1 MYNRFLIQTLV
12 PRFTLLVLFV
22 LSASLVIQTA
32 YSQSDND
39 VPTSDQITLSKD
51 LANNPVAQDILKKI
65 EQTKKWIKEL
75 EDRKYEE
82 LKAKAE
88 LESKRAQALEKL
100 NQDLK
105 EWEALWEYYSP
116 RNSFSRFVDTVQ
128 DTPVKEVFWDQFE
141 FHQMKVDAGR
151 EALKIVVAN
160 GGSLSEARQAY
171 HLAAETKRIEL
182 IEANS
187 IFNVNHNLAYYNQ
200 QILFNKNGQFIDTPI
215 TGEQLRKYY
224 EDYRTNP
231 AYLKANPDDVV
242 SWEDFGKTTPDTE
255 CRKGSVV
262 VYRYHASDYVCVSMN
277 TAEMWIRHGMGEIS
291 GQSSSKSTEKS
302 VTPLT
307 KCDEGLVVV
316 YALESGKYSCVL
328 QETADSW
335 LTKGIAEKHDPESYI
350 LDQIKDKDVS
360 LTIIEV
366 NQKIQRFYD
375 DLAIK
380 QAELKTQFDKKYDD
394 ALLQSKLDEKRAIK
408 EQSERPNM
416 SKEELSNKIIQIRK
430 QYDSTKDSIIQE
442 KLDALKELD
451 KATDKNL
458 EEFAQTY
465 ELDPYVKVVWNS
477 LFSKYE
483 AVKKN

>member
-1 MYNRFLIQTLV
+1 MYDHFLISPLV
-12 PRFTLLVLFV
+12 PGFALTVLLLGATLM
-22 LSASLVIQTA
+22 IQTVYA
-32 YSQSDND
+32 QTDND
-39 VPTSDQITLSKD
+39 VATSEQTTLSKD
-51 LANNPVAQDILKKI
+51 LTNNPVAQDILKKI

-82 LKAKAE
+82 LQAKVE
-88 LESKRAQALEKL
+88 LEAKRTQALEKL

-105 EWEALWEYYSP
+105 EWESLWEYYSP

-128 DTPVKEVFWDQFE
+128 DTPVKDVFWDQFE

-151 EALKIVVAN
+151 QALKTVIAN

-171 HLAAETKRIEL
+171 HIAAETKRIEL

-200 QILFNKNGQFIDTPI
+200 QILFNKEGQFIETPI

-231 AYLKANPDDVV
+231 AYLKANPNDVV
-242 SWEDFGKTTPDTE
+242 SWEDLGKTTPDTE

-262 VYRYHASDYVCVSMN
+262 VYRYHANDYVCVSMF
-277 TAEMWIRHGMGEIS
+277 TAEMWIRHGMGEITGS
-291 GQSSSKSTEKS
+291 STSQSKENS

-307 KCDEGLVVV
+307 KCDEGFTVV

-328 QETADSW
+328 QETAESW
-335 LTKGIAEKHDPESYI
+335 ITQGIAEQHDPQSYI
-350 LDQIKDKDVS
+350 LDKIQDKDVS
-360 LTIIEV
+360 VTIIEV
-366 NQKIQRFYD
+366 NQKIQGFYD
-375 DLAIK
+375 ELALK
-380 QAELKTQFDKKYDD
+380 QAELKEQFDKKYDD

-408 EQSERPNM
+408 DQSERVNM

-430 QYDSTKDSIIQE
+430 HYDSTKDNTMQE
-442 KLDALKELD
+442 KIDALKSLD
-451 KATDKNL
+451 KTYNENL
-458 EEFAQTY
+458 KKFAQTY
-465 ELDPYVKVVWNS
+465 DLDPYVKIVWNS
-477 LFSKYE
+477 DYSKYE

>member
-1 MYNRFLIQTLV
+1 MYDHFLISPLV
-12 PRFTLLVLFV
+12 PGFALTVLLLGATLM
-22 LSASLVIQTA
+22 IQTVYA
-32 YSQSDND
+32 QTDND
-39 VPTSDQITLSKD
+39 VATSEQTTLSKD

-82 LKAKAE
+82 LQAKVE
-88 LESKRAQALEKL
+88 LEAKRTQALEKL

-105 EWEALWEYYSP
+105 EWESLWEYYSP

-128 DTPVKEVFWDQFE
+128 DTPVKDVFWDQFE

-151 EALKIVVAN
+151 QALKTVIAN

-171 HLAAETKRIEL
+171 HIAAETKRIEL

-200 QILFNKNGQFIDTPI
+200 QILFNKEGQFIETPI

-231 AYLKANPDDVV
+231 AYLKANPNDVV
-242 SWEDFGKTTPDTE
+242 SWEDLGKTTPDTE

-262 VYRYHASDYVCVSMN
+262 VYRYHANDYVCVSMF
-277 TAEMWIRHGMGEIS
+277 TAEMWIRHGMGEITGS
-291 GQSSSKSTEKS
+291 STSQSKENS

-307 KCDEGLVVV
+307 KCDEGFTVV

-328 QETADSW
+328 QETAESW
-335 LTKGIAEKHDPESYI
+335 ITQGIAEQHDPQSYI
-350 LDQIKDKDVS
+350 LDKIQDKDVS
-360 LTIIEV
+360 VTIIEV
-366 NQKIQRFYD
+366 NQKIQGFYD
-375 DLAIK
+375 ELALK
-380 QAELKTQFDKKYDD
+380 QAELKEQFDKKYDD

-408 EQSERPNM
+408 DQSERVNM

-430 QYDSTKDSIIQE
+430 HYDSTKDNTMQE
-442 KLDALKELD
+442 KIDALKSLD
-451 KATDKNL
+451 KTYNENL
-458 EEFAQTY
+458 KKFAQTY
-465 ELDPYVKVVWNS
+465 DLDPYVKIVWNS
-477 LFSKYE
+477 DYSKYE
-483 AVKKN
+483 AVKEN

>member
-1 MYNRFLIQTLV
+1 MYHHFLIQALV
-12 PRFTLLVLFV
+12 PRFTFTVLLILGVSLAIQ
-22 LSASLVIQTA
+22 SAYA
-32 YSQSDND
+32 QSDND
-39 VPTSDQITLSKD
+39 ATTSEQITLSKD

-75 EDRKYEE
+75 EDRKYED
-82 LKAKAE
+82 LKAKEE
-88 LESKRAQALEKL
+88 LETKRAQALEKL

-151 EALKIVVAN
+151 EALKIVIAN

-231 AYLKANPDDVV
+231 AYLKANPDDVI
-242 SWEDFGKTTPDTE
+242 SWEDLGKTTPDTE

-277 TAEMWIRHGMGEIS
+277 TAEMWVRHGMGEIS
-291 GQSSSKSTEKS
+291 GGSTQSNENL

-307 KCDEGLVVV
+307 KCDEGLTVV
-316 YALESGKYSCVL
+316 YALESGKYSCIL
-328 QETADSW
+328 QETAESW
-335 LTKGIAEKHDPESYI
+335 ITQGIAEKHNPESYI

-366 NQKIQRFYD
+366 NQKIQGLYD
-375 DLAIK
+375 DLALK

-394 ALLQSKLDEKRAIK
+394 ALLQSKLDEKNAIK
-408 EQSERPNM
+408 DHSERSNM

-430 QYDSTKDSIIQE
+430 QYDSTKDNIMQE

-451 KATDKNL
+451 KITDKNL

-465 ELDPYVKVVWNS
+465 ELDPYVKVIWNS
-477 LFSKYE
+477 QFSKYE

>member
-1 MYNRFLIQTLV
+1 MYDHFLISPLV
-12 PRFTLLVLFV
+12 PGFALTVLLLGATLM
-22 LSASLVIQTA
+22 IQTVYA
-32 YSQSDND
+32 QTDND
-39 VPTSDQITLSKD
+39 VATSEQTTLSKD
-51 LANNPVAQDILKKI
+51 LTNNPVAQDILKKI

-82 LKAKAE
+82 LQAKVE
-88 LESKRAQALEKL
+88 LEAKRTQALEKL

-105 EWEALWEYYSP
+105 EWESLWEYYSP

-128 DTPVKEVFWDQFE
+128 DTPVKDVFWDQFE

-151 EALKIVVAN
+151 QALKTVIAN

-171 HLAAETKRIEL
+171 HIAAETKRIEL

-200 QILFNKNGQFIDTPI
+200 QILFNKEGQFIETPI

-231 AYLKANPDDVV
+231 AYLKANPNDVV
-242 SWEDFGKTTPDTE
+242 SWEDLGKTTPDTE

-262 VYRYHASDYVCVSMN
+262 VYRYHANDYVCVSMF
-277 TAEMWIRHGMGEIS
+277 TAEMWIRHGMGEITGS
-291 GQSSSKSTEKS
+291 STSQSKENS

-307 KCDEGLVVV
+307 KCDEGFTVV

-328 QETADSW
+328 QETAESW
-335 LTKGIAEKHDPESYI
+335 ITQGIAEQHDPQSYI
-350 LDQIKDKDVS
+350 LDKIQDKDVS
-360 LTIIEV
+360 VTIIEV
-366 NQKIQRFYD
+366 NQKIQGFYD
-375 DLAIK
+375 ELALK
-380 QAELKTQFDKKYDD
+380 QAELKEQFDKKYDD

-408 EQSERPNM
+408 DQSERVNM

-430 QYDSTKDSIIQE
+430 HYDSTKDNIMQE
-442 KLDALKELD
+442 KIDALKSLD
-451 KATDKNL
+451 KTYDENL
-458 EEFAQTY
+458 KKFAQTY
-465 ELDPYVKVVWNS
+465 DLDPYVKIVWNS
-477 LFSKYE
+477 DYSKYE

>member
-1 MYNRFLIQTLV
+1 MYDNFLISPLV
-12 PRFTLLVLFV
+12 PKFALTVLLLGATLM
-22 LSASLVIQTA
+22 IQTVHA
-32 YSQSDND
+32 QTDND
-39 VPTSDQITLSKD
+39 VATGEQTTLSKD

-82 LKAKAE
+82 LQAKVE
-88 LESKRAQALEKL
+88 LEAKRTQALEKL

-105 EWEALWEYYSP
+105 EWESLWEYYSP

-128 DTPVKEVFWDQFE
+128 DTPVKDVFWDQFE

-151 EALKIVVAN
+151 QALKIVIAN

-171 HLAAETKRIEL
+171 HIAAETKRIEL

-200 QILFNKNGQFIDTPI
+200 QILFNKEGQFIETPI

-231 AYLKANPDDVV
+231 AYLKANPNDVV
-242 SWEDFGKTTPDTE
+242 SWEDLGKTTPDTE
-255 CRKGSVV
+255 CRKGSIV
-262 VYRYHASDYVCVSMN
+262 VYRYHANDYVCVSMF
-277 TAEMWIRHGMGEIS
+277 TAEMWIRHGMGEIT
-291 GQSSSKSTEKS
+291 GSSTPQLKENS

-307 KCDEGLVVV
+307 KCDEGFTVV

-328 QETADSW
+328 QETAESW
-335 LTKGIAEKHDPESYI
+335 ITQGIAEQHDPQSYI
-350 LDQIKDKDVS
+350 LDKIQDKDVS
-360 LTIIEV
+360 VTIIEV
-366 NQKIQRFYD
+366 NQKIQGFYD
-375 DLAIK
+375 ELALK
-380 QAELKTQFDKKYDD
+380 QAELKEQFDKKYDD

-408 EQSERPNM
+408 EHSERVNM

-430 QYDSTKDSIIQE
+430 HYDSTKDNIMQE
-442 KLDALKELD
+442 KIDALKSLD
-451 KATDKNL
+451 KTYDENL
-458 EEFAQTY
+458 KKFAQTY
-465 ELDPYVKVVWNS
+465 DLDPYVKIVWNS
-477 LFSKYE
+477 DYSKYE

>member
-1 MYNRFLIQTLV
+1 MYHPFLIQALV
-12 PRFTLLVLFV
+12 PRFTFTVLLILGV
-22 LSASLVIQTA
+22 SLAIQTA
-32 YSQSDND
+32 YAQSDND
-39 VPTSDQITLSKD
+39 VSSSEQTTLSKD

-65 EQTKKWIKEL
+65 DQTKKWIKEL
-75 EDRKYEE
+75 EDRKYAD
-82 LKAKAE
+82 LKAKEE
-88 LESKRAQALEKL
+88 LEEKRAQALEKL

-151 EALKIVVAN
+151 EALKIVIAN

-171 HLAAETKRIEL
+171 HIAAETKRIEL

-200 QILFNKNGQFIDTPI
+200 QILFNKNGQFVDTPI

-231 AYLKANPDDVV
+231 AYLKANPDDVI
-242 SWEDFGKTTPDTE
+242 SWEDLGKTTPDTE

-277 TAEMWIRHGMGEIS
+277 TAEMWIRHGMGKIS
-291 GQSSSKSTEKS
+291 GGSTQSNENS

-307 KCDEGLVVV
+307 KCDEGFTVV

-328 QETADSW
+328 QETAESW
-335 LTKGIAEKHDPESYI
+335 ITQGIAEKHNPESYI

-366 NQKIQRFYD
+366 NQKIQEFYD
-375 DLAIK
+375 DLALK

-394 ALLQSKLDEKRAIK
+394 ALLQSKLDEKNAIK
-408 EQSERPNM
+408 DYSERPNM

-430 QYDSTKDSIIQE
+430 QYDSTKDNIMQE

-451 KATDKNL
+451 KTTDKNL
-458 EEFAQTY
+458 EEFAQAN
-465 ELDPYVKVVWNS
+465 ELDPYIQVVWNS
-477 LFSKYE
+477 QFSKYE

>member
-1 MYNRFLIQTLV
+1 MYYHFLIQTL
-12 PRFTLLVLFV
+12 PRSTLIVLLVLGAT
-22 LSASLVIQTA
+22 LMIQTVHA
-32 YSQSDND
+32 QSSND
-39 VPTSDQITLSKD
+39 IVTSEQITLSKD

-82 LKAKAE
+82 LQSKAE
-88 LESKRAQALEKL
+88 LEAKRAQTLEKL

-105 EWEALWEYYSP
+105 EWESLWEYYSP

-128 DTPVKEVFWDQFE
+128 DTSIKDVFWDQFE

-151 EALKIVVAN
+151 DALKIVIAN

-231 AYLKANPDDVV
+231 AYLKANPNDVV
-242 SWEDFGKTTPDTE
+242 SWEDLGKTTPDTE

-262 VYRYHASDYVCVSMN
+262 VYRYHANDYVCVSMN

-291 GQSSSKSTEKS
+291 GSSTQLNESL

-307 KCDEGLVVV
+307 KCDEGFTVV

-328 QETADSW
+328 QETAESW
-335 LTKGIAEKHDPESYI
+335 ITQGIAEKHDPESYI
-350 LDQIKDKDVS
+350 SDQIQDKDIS
-360 LTIIEV
+360 LTIIGI
-366 NQKIQRFYD
+366 NQKIQEYYD
-375 DLAIK
+375 ELALK
-380 QAELKTQFDKKYDD
+380 QAELKYQFDKKYDD
-394 ALLQSKLDEKRAIK
+394 ALLQ
-408 EQSERPNM
+408 
-416 SKEELSNKIIQIRK
+416 
-430 QYDSTKDSIIQE
+430 
-442 KLDALKELD
+442 
-451 KATDKNL
+451 
-458 EEFAQTY
+458 
-465 ELDPYVKVVWNS
+465 
-477 LFSKYE
+477 
-483 AVKKN
+483 

>member
-1 MYNRFLIQTLV
+1 M
-12 PRFTLLVLFV
+12 PRFTFTVLFI
-22 LSASLVIQTA
+22 LGASLAIQLA
-32 YSQSDND
+32 YAQSDND
-39 VPTSDQITLSKD
+39 APTSDQITLSKD

-75 EDRKYEE
+75 EDRKYED
-82 LKAKAE
+82 LKAKEE
-88 LESKRAQALEKL
+88 LETKRAQALEKL

-151 EALKIVVAN
+151 EALKIVIAN

-215 TGEQLRKYY
+215 TGEQLREYY

-231 AYLKANPDDVV
+231 AYLKANPDDVI
-242 SWEDFGKTTPDTE
+242 SWEDLGKTTPDTE
-255 CRKGSVV
+255 CRQGSVV

-291 GQSSSKSTEKS
+291 GGSTQSNENS

-307 KCDEGLVVV
+307 KCDEGFTVV
-316 YALESGKYSCVL
+316 YALESGKYSCIL
-328 QETADSW
+328 QETAELW
-335 LTKGIAEKHDPESYI
+335 ITQGIAEKHNPESYI

-366 NQKIQRFYD
+366 NQKIQGFYD
-375 DLAIK
+375 DLALK

-394 ALLQSKLDEKRAIK
+394 ALLQSKLDEKNAIK
-408 EQSERPNM
+408 DHSERPNM

-430 QYDSTKDSIIQE
+430 QYDSTKDNIMQE

-451 KATDKNL
+451 KITDKHL

-465 ELDPYVKVVWNS
+465 ELDPYVQVVWNS
-477 LFSKYE
+477 QFLKYE

>member
-1 MYNRFLIQTLV
+1 MYDHFLISPLV
-12 PRFTLLVLFV
+12 PGFALTVLLLGATLM
-22 LSASLVIQTA
+22 IQTVYA
-32 YSQSDND
+32 QTDND
-39 VPTSDQITLSKD
+39 VATSEQTTLSKD
-51 LANNPVAQDILKKI
+51 LTNNPVAQDILKKI

-82 LKAKAE
+82 LQAKVE
-88 LESKRAQALEKL
+88 LEAKRTQALEKL

-105 EWEALWEYYSP
+105 EWESLWEYYSP

-128 DTPVKEVFWDQFE
+128 DTPVKDVFWDQFE

-151 EALKIVVAN
+151 QALKTVIAN

-171 HLAAETKRIEL
+171 HIAAETKRIEL

-200 QILFNKNGQFIDTPI
+200 QILFNKEGQFIETPI

-231 AYLKANPDDVV
+231 AYLKANPNDVV
-242 SWEDFGKTTPDTE
+242 SWEDLGKTTPDTE

-262 VYRYHASDYVCVSMN
+262 VYRYHANDYVCVSMF
-277 TAEMWIRHGMGEIS
+277 TAEMWIRHGMGEITGS
-291 GQSSSKSTEKS
+291 STSQSKENS

-307 KCDEGLVVV
+307 KCDEGFTVV

-328 QETADSW
+328 QETAESW
-335 LTKGIAEKHDPESYI
+335 ITQGIAEQHDPQSYI
-350 LDQIKDKDVS
+350 LDKIQDKDVS
-360 LTIIEV
+360 VTIIEV
-366 NQKIQRFYD
+366 NQKIQGFYD
-375 DLAIK
+375 ELALK
-380 QAELKTQFDKKYDD
+380 QAELKEQFDKKYDD

-408 EQSERPNM
+408 DQSERVNM

-430 QYDSTKDSIIQE
+430 HYDSTKDNIMQE
-442 KLDALKELD
+442 KIDALKSLD
-451 KATDKNL
+451 KTYNENL
-458 EEFAQTY
+458 KKFAQTY
-465 ELDPYVKVVWNS
+465 DLDPYVKIVWNS
-477 LFSKYE
+477 DYSKYE